1 MTYEKL
7 TRRIFRGNAPQ
18 RLSDDFGSIRWA
30 INAGLKSAK
39 TIRSIRSGGYKTA
52 RAYFDYYSDK
62 RWAHGAARRAVS
74 SVAKLGNP
82 KPYYIGDTGDGSG
95 SKVIY
100 ALNAHD
106 SLRQGRV
113 IYMPMRNVGPQRS
126 SG

>member
-52 RAYFDYYSDK
+52 RAYFDYYSDG
-62 RWAHGAARRAVS
+62 RSAHGAARRAVS

-82 KPYYIGDTGDGSG
+82 KPYYIGDDGG
-95 SKVIY
+95 GGKMIY

>member
-18 RLSDDFGSIRWA
+18 KLSDDFGSIRWA
-30 INAGLKSAK
+30 INAGQKSAS

-52 RAYFDYYSDK
+52 RKYFDFYSDK

-74 SVAKLGNP
+74 SVKLLGNP
-82 KPYYIGDTGDGSG
+82 KPYYIGDGGG
-95 SKVIY
+95 GGKAIY

-106 SLRQGRV
+106 SLREGRAV
-113 IYMPMRNVGPQRS
+113 YWPMRHIGPRQRS